1 MTSTFLRQA
10 TIVRGGVTERL
21 VDVLIVDGVIASIGE
36 SLANRSA
43 ESNADESIDLAG
55 HLLLPAAVEP
65 HAHLDKAFLAERV
78 ENRSGDLV
86 GAIDAMIKLAAT
98 ITFDDTV
105 ERAERA
111 ARLMAA
117 NGYVAVRTHADTTE
131 YVGVRSV
138 EALVEVRRRVADVI
152 DVEIVA
158 LTGSNVV
165 GPHGANHRALLRDAL
180 AAGADLVGGCPHL
193 EPDGTI
199 EAATDVLLDIAVDV
213 GVGVD
218 LHTDETLDPEVMGL
232 EYLAQQVLAGFPHRV
247 TASHCVSLGQRS
259 GAEQQRIAELVAAAG
274 IGVITLPHTN
284 LWLGGRNQQPV
295 PRGLTAIDALRAAG
309 VTVAAGADNLQDPF
323 NPMGRAC
330 PFETASL
337 MVLAAHDLPHLAWQ
351 AVSTDARQVLGR
363 SAAASSAA
371 GSSTAAGSTAAIA
384 VGAVADLVV
393 VPGDSL
399 RGAIAEGPTGRRVF
413 RAGHEVATP

>member
-1 MTSTFLRQA
+1 M
-10 TIVRGGVTERL
+10 IVHGAVTQPPS
-21 VDVLIVDGVIASIGE
+21 DVLIVDGVISQI
-36 SLANRSA
+36 A
-43 ESNADESIDLAG
+43 ETIADAGADTTIDLTG

-78 ENRSGDLV
+78 ENRTGDLM
-86 GAIDAMIKLAAT
+86 GAIDAMISMSGR
-98 ITFDDTV
+98 ITFDDIV

-117 NGYVAVRTHADTTE
+117 NGYVAVRTHADTADHC
-131 YVGVRSV
+131 GLRNV

-158 LTGSNVV
+158 LTGANVV
-165 GPHGANHRALLRDAL
+165 GTSGATHRALLRDAL

-193 EPDGTI
+193 EDDHAI
-199 EAATDVLLDIAVDV
+199 EAATDVFLNIATDA

-218 LHTDETLDPEVMGL
+218 LHTDETLDPDVMGL
-232 EYLAQQVLAGFPHRV
+232 EYLAQQVLAGFAHRV
-247 TASHCVSLGQRS
+247 TASHCVSLGQRTS
-259 GAEQQRIAELVAAAG
+259 GEQQRIAELVSAAG
-274 IGVITLPHTN
+274 IGVVTLPHTN
-284 LWLGGRNQQPV
+284 LWLGGRDQQPV

-337 MVLAAHDLPHLAWQ
+337 MVLVAHDLPPLAWQ
-351 AVSTDARQVLGR
+351 SVSVAARALLGLDPGPVDVG
-363 SAAASSAA
+363 AAANLLA
-371 GSSTAAGSTAAIA
+371 
-384 VGAVADLVV
+384 
-393 VPGDSL
+393 VPGNSL
-399 RGAIAEGPTGRRVF
+399 RGAIADGPAGRRVL
-413 RAGHEVATP
+413 RSGREVVPN